1 MTAMGVPQRTFDYT
15 GKTIVDCPSCKTR
28 FCVKNE
34 VLERHSE
41 PNFHCSRCDHVFR
54 INLSELRAKNA
65 AEELAGKVQA
75 TATSSNISSDS
86 RQTPSRNFNIS
97 HEPRTNSSVSAPHEH
112 IQNDDAYSRR
122 SAIENSLTG
131 SAHLNREAKP
141 RREVRAIDL
150 LRHVNIFSKKERPAV
165 SPAAMAAS
173 SPLHEGRWQDL
184 VSIATPILIFLLSL
198 SFVSFYLTKNPGAA
212 GSIISAIV
220 PSAPRVTP
228 VGLHVTKT
236 EFSKVTLDSGEEI
249 ALVSGEIQNT
259 TDITYGSVNLEAQAF
274 DKEGNL
280 VKKSMTASG
289 SALVNTRVKSLS
301 PKLIDD
307 IQTTKGP
314 RRLAIGPNRVEKF
327 AVALMGDEIK
337 NAAYFSI
344 RIYSVRAQS

>member
-65 AEELAGKVQA
+65 AEEASNKIPS
-75 TATSSNISSDS
+75 TASSTIADS
-86 RQTPSRNFNIS
+86 RQSPSRNFNIS
-97 HEPRTNSSVSAPHEH
+97 PEPRTNSSVSAPHEH
-112 IQNDDAYSRR
+112 IQNDDAFSRR
-122 SAIENSLTG
+122 SAIESSLTG
-131 SAHLNREAKP
+131 SAHLSREAKP

-150 LRHVNIFSKKERPAV
+150 LRHVNIFSKKDRPAV
-165 SPAAMAAS
+165 SPAAMTAS
-173 SPLHEGRWQDL
+173 SPMHEGRWQDL

-236 EFSKVTLDSGEEI
+236 EFSKITLDSGEEI

-259 TDITYGSVNLEAQAF
+259 TDIIYGSVNLEAQAF

-301 PKLIDD
+301 PKLIED

-314 RRLAIGPNRVEKF
+314 RRLSIGPNRIEKF